1 LALPKCSFVA
11 DHAVVSNPSAAPAA
25 ASTADRIPP
34 HAYFVVSAIFHY
46 AGPAFAV
53 LLFARIEPLGVAWL
67 RIATAAL
74 VFAIWCRPWRIWR
87 TSDMRTRWLIIGLG
101 LCLAAMNS
109 LFYLAIARLPLA
121 TVAAIEF
128 VATIA
133 VAVIGL
139 GSLRNVV
146 ALIVAGAGSYL
157 LIGFHWAQDAL
168 GLGFAFANAI
178 LFAAYIVLGHALSR
192 ANGGSSVDRLGAAM
206 IIACIVA
213 LPIGLT
219 EARPAF
225 VDPIL
230 LGAAIGVGLC
240 SSVIPYICDQL
251 AMARLPR
258 ATFALL
264 LSLLPVT
271 AALVGAVVLRQWPSP
286 IEIAGILLVG
296 IGVGL
301 HQAPED

>member
-1 LALPKCSFVA
+1 M
-11 DHAVVSNPSAAPAA
+11 SNPPATHSAPGL
-25 ASTADRIPP
+25 ADRLPP

-46 AGPAFAV
+46 VGPAFAV
-53 LLFARIEPLGVAWL
+53 LLFARIEVLGVAWL

-74 VFAIWCRPWRIWR
+74 VFALWRRPWRSWCE
-87 TSDMRTRWLIIGLG
+87 SDRRTRWLIAGLG

-133 VAVIGL
+133 VALIGL
-139 GSLRNVV
+139 GSLRNLAALAV
-146 ALIVAGAGSYL
+146 AVAGSYL
-157 LIGFHWAQDAL
+157 LIGFHWTQDLL
-168 GLGFAFANAI
+168 GLGFAFANAA
-178 LFAAYIVLGHALSR
+178 LFAVYIALGHATSR
-192 ANGGSSVDRLGAAM
+192 VGGSSIDRLGAAM
-206 IIACIVA
+206 VIACLAA
-213 LPIGLT
+213 LPIGLA
-219 EARPAF
+219 EAVPAF
-225 VDPIL
+225 LDPAL
-230 LGAAIGVGLC
+230 LAAAIGAGLC

-271 AALVGAVVLRQWPSP
+271 AALVGALVLRQWPGP
-286 IEIAGILLVG
+286 AEVIGIALVCA
-296 IGVGL
+296 GVGL
-301 HQAPED
+301 HQAPER